1 MTRKQRLV
9 NLVRLILKGT
19 SDDDVEAV
27 AQDQVLNEFC
37 AAAKKIGAQAPLL
50 MAEHFVADLLADAGN
65 REHKRAWEL
74 LNALVEK
81 PLAEWE
87 SS

>member
-9 NLVRLILKGT
+9 HLVRLILKGT
-19 SDDDVEAV
+19 PDDDLEAV
-27 AQDQVLNEFC
+27 AQDQVTNEFY

-50 MAEHFVADLLADAGN
+50 MAEPFISDLLCDAGN
-65 REHKRAWEL
+65 REHKAAWEI

-87 SS
+87 NS